1 MRYFTK
7 EILWSYPKQIAATLQ
22 HFPGDPMRKT
32 TITFSLVDPTH
43 LEAGTLVSRCEIA
56 SEYRLVG
63 VASRQGSV
71 RIRSLD

>member
-1 MRYFTK
+1 
-7 EILWSYPKQIAATLQ
+7 
-22 HFPGDPMRKT
+22 MRKT

-43 LEAGTLVSRCEIA
+43 LEAGTLVSRCE
-56 SEYRLVG
+56 YRLVG